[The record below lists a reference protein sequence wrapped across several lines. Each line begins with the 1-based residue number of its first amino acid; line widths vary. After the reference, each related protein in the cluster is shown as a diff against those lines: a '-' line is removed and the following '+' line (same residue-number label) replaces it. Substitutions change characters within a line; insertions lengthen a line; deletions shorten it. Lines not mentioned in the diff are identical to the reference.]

1 VFALKVE
8 KVRYG
13 NLIQSGTKQR
23 LRRHLPNCFLS
34 VVIATSQKSLL
45 QSYGYLS
52 NIVPYHKMTKGAGG
66 SYSRH

>member
-1 VFALKVE
+1 MEQVL
-8 KVRYG
+8 YG
-13 NLIQSGTKQR
+13 NWIHSGTKQR
-23 LRRHLPNCFLS
+23 LRRHLTNCFLS
-34 VVIATSQKSLL
+34 VVIATIQKSLL